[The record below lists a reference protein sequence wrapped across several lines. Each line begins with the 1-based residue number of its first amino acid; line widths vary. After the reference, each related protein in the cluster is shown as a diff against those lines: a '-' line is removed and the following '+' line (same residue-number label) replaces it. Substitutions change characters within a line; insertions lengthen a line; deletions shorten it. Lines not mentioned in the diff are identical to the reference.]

1 MADNYLE
8 KKMEEHKALPDRKSF
23 KAAKKGRAEGALP
36 LDSLLLRNRSCRGYD
51 SNYIVSKEELLKIV
65 EVNTKIASARNQQV
79 LRFRLVY
86 GTEAKEVTKA
96 IKLGGALPE
105 LNLPLPGTEPNAY
118 IIICTEEPKGKWVDI
133 DMGISAQSMLLKA
146 VDLGL
151 NGICIAAFNK
161 EKICALVNGSRQAEC
176 SAPAEHASG
185 QPECSVQAEHA
196 SRQTECSAPAEC
208 GRQMEP
214 LLILAIG
221 KSIERFQL
229 LPIGENDE
237 HNYFRKN
244 GVHFVPKVRIE
255 DLLIWTNQK

>member
-23 KAAKKGRAEGALP
+23 KATKKSRAEGSLP
-36 LDSLLLRNRSCRGYD
+36 LDSLLIRNRSCRGYD

-79 LRFRLVY
+79 LRFKLVY

-133 DMGISAQSMLLKA
+133 DLGISAQSMLLKA

-161 EKICALVNGSRQAEC
+161 EKISALVNSGRQAECSAQAEHASEQAECSRQAEC
-176 SAPAEHASG
+176 STSA
-185 QPECSVQAEHA
+185 ECS
-196 SRQTECSAPAEC
+196 
-208 GRQMEP
+208 RQMEP

-229 LPIGENDE
+229 LPIGQEDE

>member
-8 KKMEEHKALPDRKSF
+8 KKMEVHRALPDRKSF
-23 KAAKKGRAEGALP
+23 KAAKKSRAEGALP

-79 LRFRLVY
+79 LRFKLVY

-118 IIICTEEPKGKWVDI
+118 IIICTQEPKGKWVDI
-133 DMGISAQSMLLKA
+133 DLGISAQSMLLKA

-161 EKICALVNGSRQAEC
+161 EKICALVNG
-176 SAPAEHASG
+176 
-185 QPECSVQAEHA
+185 
-196 SRQTECSAPAEC
+196 

-229 LPIGENDE
+229 LPIGEEDE

>member
-23 KAAKKGRAEGALP
+23 KAAKKSRAEGALP

-133 DMGISAQSMLLKA
+133 DLGISAQSMLLKA

-161 EKICALVNGSRQAEC
+161 EKISALVN
-176 SAPAEHASG
+176 SG
-185 QPECSVQAEHA
+185 M
-196 SRQTECSAPAEC
+196 
-208 GRQMEP
+208 QMEP

-229 LPIGENDE
+229 LPIGQEDE

>member
-23 KAAKKGRAEGALP
+23 KAAKKSRAEGALP

-133 DMGISAQSMLLKA
+133 DLGISAQSMLLKA

-161 EKICALVNGSRQAEC
+161 EKISALVN
-176 SAPAEHASG
+176 SG
-185 QPECSVQAEHA
+185 RE
-196 SRQTECSAPAEC
+196 
-208 GRQMEP
+208 MEP

-229 LPIGENDE
+229 LPIGQEDE

>member
-8 KKMEEHKALPDRKSF
+8 KKMEEHRALPDRKSF
-23 KAAKKGRAEGALP
+23 KAAKKSRAEGSLP

-86 GTEAKEVTKA
+86 GSEAKEVTKA

-118 IIICTEEPKGKWVDI
+118 IIICTQEPKGKWVDI
-133 DMGISAQSMLLKA
+133 DLGISAQSMLLKA

-161 EKICALVNGSRQAEC
+161 EKIGALINGS
-176 SAPAEHASG
+176 
-185 QPECSVQAEHA
+185 
-196 SRQTECSAPAEC
+196 
-208 GRQMEP
+208 RQMEP

-229 LPIGENDE
+229 LPIGQEDE

>member
-23 KAAKKGRAEGALP
+23 KAAKKSRAEGGLP

-133 DMGISAQSMLLKA
+133 DLGISAQSMLLKA

-161 EKICALVNGSRQAEC
+161 EKICALVNG
-176 SAPAEHASG
+176 G
-185 QPECSVQAEHA
+185 
-196 SRQTECSAPAEC
+196 
-208 GRQMEP
+208 GQMEP

-229 LPIGENDE
+229 LPIGQDEE

>member
-23 KAAKKGRAEGALP
+23 KAAKKSRAEGALP

-133 DMGISAQSMLLKA
+133 DLGISAQSMLLKA

-161 EKICALVNGSRQAEC
+161 EKICALVNGSGQA
-176 SAPAEHASG
+176 
-185 QPECSVQAEHA
+185 
-196 SRQTECSAPAEC
+196 
-208 GRQMEP
+208 EP

-229 LPIGENDE
+229 LPIGQEDE

>member
-8 KKMEEHKALPDRKSF
+8 KKMEEHRALPDRKSF
-23 KAAKKGRAEGALP
+23 KATKKSRAEGSLP

-133 DMGISAQSMLLKA
+133 DLGISAQSMLLKA

-161 EKICALVNGSRQAEC
+161 ERICALVNG
-176 SAPAEHASG
+176 
-185 QPECSVQAEHA
+185 
-196 SRQTECSAPAEC
+196 

>member
-8 KKMEEHKALPDRKSF
+8 KKMEEHRALPDRKSF
-23 KAAKKGRAEGALP
+23 KAAKKSRAEGALP

-118 IIICTEEPKGKWVDI
+118 IIICTQEPKGKWVDI
-133 DMGISAQSMLLKA
+133 DLGISAQSMLLKA

-161 EKICALVNGSRQAEC
+161 EKISALVNG
-176 SAPAEHASG
+176 
-185 QPECSVQAEHA
+185 
-196 SRQTECSAPAEC
+196 

-229 LPIGENDE
+229 LPIGEDDE

>member
-8 KKMEEHKALPDRKSF
+8 KKMEEHRALPDRKSF
-23 KAAKKGRAEGALP
+23 KAAKKSRAEGALP
-36 LDSLLLRNRSCRGYD
+36 LDSLLIRNRSCRGYD

-133 DMGISAQSMLLKA
+133 DLGISAQSMLLKA

-161 EKICALVNGSRQAEC
+161 EKICALVNG
-176 SAPAEHASG
+176 
-185 QPECSVQAEHA
+185 
-196 SRQTECSAPAEC
+196 

-229 LPIGENDE
+229 LPIGQEDE

>member
-23 KAAKKGRAEGALP
+23 KAAKKSRAEGALP

-79 LRFRLVY
+79 LRFRLIY

-133 DMGISAQSMLLKA
+133 DLGISAQSMLLKA

-161 EKICALVNGSRQAEC
+161 EKICALVNG
-176 SAPAEHASG
+176 
-185 QPECSVQAEHA
+185 
-196 SRQTECSAPAEC
+196 

-229 LPIGENDE
+229 LPIGQEDE

>member
-23 KAAKKGRAEGALP
+23 KAAKKSRAEGALP

-118 IIICTEEPKGKWVDI
+118 IIICTEDPKGKWVDI
-133 DMGISAQSMLLKA
+133 DLGISAQSMLLKA

-161 EKICALVNGSRQAEC
+161 EKICALVNG
-176 SAPAEHASG
+176 G
-185 QPECSVQAEHA
+185 
-196 SRQTECSAPAEC
+196 
-208 GRQMEP
+208 GQMEP

>member
-8 KKMEEHKALPDRKSF
+8 KKMEEHRALPDRKSF
-23 KAAKKGRAEGALP
+23 KAAKKSRAEGALP

-133 DMGISAQSMLLKA
+133 DLGISAQSMLLKA

-161 EKICALVNGSRQAEC
+161 EKICALVNS
-176 SAPAEHASG
+176 
-185 QPECSVQAEHA
+185 
-196 SRQTECSAPAEC
+196 

-229 LPIGENDE
+229 LPIGQEDE

>member
-8 KKMEEHKALPDRKSF
+8 KKMEEHRALPDRKSF
-23 KAAKKGRAEGALP
+23 KAAKKSRAEGGLP
-36 LDSLLLRNRSCRGYD
+36 LDSLLIRNRSCRGYD
-51 SNYIVSKEELLKIV
+51 SNYIVSKEDLLKIV

-118 IIICTEEPKGKWVDI
+118 IIICTQEPKGKWVDI
-133 DMGISAQSMLLKA
+133 DLGISAQSMLLKA

-161 EKICALVNGSRQAEC
+161 EKICALVNG
-176 SAPAEHASG
+176 
-185 QPECSVQAEHA
+185 
-196 SRQTECSAPAEC
+196 

-229 LPIGENDE
+229 LPIGQEDE

>member
-1 MADNYLE
+1 
-8 KKMEEHKALPDRKSF
+8 
-23 KAAKKGRAEGALP
+23 
-36 LDSLLLRNRSCRGYD
+36 
-51 SNYIVSKEELLKIV
+51 
-65 EVNTKIASARNQQV
+65 
-79 LRFRLVY
+79 
-86 GTEAKEVTKA
+86 
-96 IKLGGALPE
+96 
-105 LNLPLPGTEPNAY
+105 
-118 IIICTEEPKGKWVDI
+118 
-133 DMGISAQSMLLKA
+133 MLLKA

-161 EKICALVNGSRQAEC
+161 EKICALVNGGRQAEC
-176 SAPAEHASG
+176 SAQDEHASE

-196 SRQTECSAPAEC
+196 SRQTECSGPAEC

-229 LPIGENDE
+229 LPIGQEDE

>member
-8 KKMEEHKALPDRKSF
+8 KKMEEHTALPDRKSF
-23 KAAKKGRAEGALP
+23 KAAKKSRAEGALP
-36 LDSLLLRNRSCRGYD
+36 LESLLLRNRSCRGYD

-118 IIICTEEPKGKWVDI
+118 IIICTQEPKGKWVDI
-133 DMGISAQSMLLKA
+133 DLGISAQSMLLKA

-161 EKICALVNGSRQAEC
+161 EKISALVNG
-176 SAPAEHASG
+176 
-185 QPECSVQAEHA
+185 
-196 SRQTECSAPAEC
+196 

-229 LPIGENDE
+229 LPIGQEDE

>member
-23 KAAKKGRAEGALP
+23 KAAKKSRAEGALP

-118 IIICTEEPKGKWVDI
+118 IIICTQEPKGKWVDI
-133 DMGISAQSMLLKA
+133 DLGISAQSMLLKA

-161 EKICALVNGSRQAEC
+161 EKISALVNS
-176 SAPAEHASG
+176 
-185 QPECSVQAEHA
+185 
-196 SRQTECSAPAEC
+196 

-229 LPIGENDE
+229 LPIGQEDE

>member
-23 KAAKKGRAEGALP
+23 KAAKKSRAEGSLP

-79 LRFRLVY
+79 LRFRLIY

-118 IIICTEEPKGKWVDI
+118 IIICTQEPKGKWVDI
-133 DMGISAQSMLLKA
+133 DLGISAQSMLLKA

-161 EKICALVNGSRQAEC
+161 EKICALVNG
-176 SAPAEHASG
+176 
-185 QPECSVQAEHA
+185 
-196 SRQTECSAPAEC
+196 

-229 LPIGENDE
+229 LPIGEDDE